1 MKFEY
6 NLPDLIKR
14 KRCPIAASFPEHYKQ
29 QGIYALFYRGKLIY
43 VGQTI
48 NFGAR
53 LSAHRMKYGHSV
65 EYTFY
70 ELPDAS
76 AKELSIYEAIYIN
89 HYNPLHNIK

>member
-1 MKFEY
+1 MKFKY
-6 NLPDLIKR
+6 DLPDLIKR
-14 KRCPIAASFPEHYKQ
+14 KRYSIALSFPKNYKR
-29 QGIYALFYRGKLIY
+29 QGIYALFYQSKLIY
-43 VGQTI
+43 IGQTI

-53 LSAHRMKYGHSV
+53 LSAHRLKYGHSI

-76 AKELSIYEAIYIN
+76 ANELLIYEAIYIN